1 MAVICAY
8 NRCASVL
15 GTIVMALVS
24 ILELVR
30 AASKLMNAASVNVM
44 YPFNRVLLINL
55 IGLGGAIGGGGGG
68 GAGGGDDASC
78 VGGKA
83 DISCCCGCCCVGD
96 KGLLVGSVIALEF
109 DRPSPSPLG
118 LVTGAATSV
127 VVGSGLCRI
136 PGEVSKLKVRWRSSG
151 FSIRSLS
158 SESSCSI

>member
-1 MAVICAY
+1 MAVIWAY

-55 IGLGGAIGGGGGG
+55 IGLGGGGGGG

-78 VGGKA
+78 AGGKA
-83 DISCCCGCCCVGD
+83 DISCCCCGCVGD
-96 KGLLVGSVIALEF
+96 KGLLVVSVIALEF
-109 DRPSPSPLG
+109 NRPSSSPLG

-136 PGEVSKLKVRWRSSG
+136 PGEVGQLKVRWRSSG

-158 SESSCSI
+158 SKSSCSI